1 MCDWAITAPMLE
13 SFSLQQLK
21 EYAYRLITEDHSKW
35 NFFKELNRNAPPQ
48 EKLYLLSQKDVSEV
62 HVTPDSFDPHVI
74 LTHEGLTI
82 MSNQPPVM
90 KPLTGHILYNT
101 K

>member
-1 MCDWAITAPMLE
+1 MLE

-35 NFFKELNRNAPPQ
+35 NFFKELNRNGPAQ

-74 LTHEGLTI
+74 LTHDDLSI
-82 MSNQPPVM
+82 SNQPPVM
-90 KPLTGHILYNT
+90 KALTAHIQNIS
-101 K
+101 